1 MQQSDRVFNR
11 LTIVAA
17 LGYFVD
23 LYDMALYNLV
33 KKESLMALG
42 FAGQALID
50 AEISLFSW
58 QNTGMLVGG
67 LLWGIGGDKRGRLTV
82 LFGSIFLYSV
92 ANIANA
98 FVTDYYSYALCRL
111 LAGIGLAGELGAGIT
126 LVSESLTKEKRGYGT
141 MMVVGFGLLGGV
153 TAAFCSRFLD
163 WQTNY
168 LVGGAMG
175 LVLLLLRIGTFEP
188 TMFLKTKMTTVA
200 RGNFLMLLH
209 PPRLGKYVWCIAI
222 GLPIWFCSG
231 ILIAFADRLAQ
242 GSGVLGVITIAN
254 SAVFYN
260 LGVSSGDFLS
270 GWLSQVFKSRRRVI
284 LGFQLALLGIIFVY
298 LLWPGVPQW
307 LFYFFTWLIGLGAG
321 YWAVFVTN
329 AAEQFGTNIRSTV
342 SNTVP
347 NFVRGALVPMGWV
360 FAFLYPKVGMTY
372 AALFIGITVSV
383 VAIYATFQIEETYG
397 KDLDYVEE

>member
-1 MQQSDRVFNR
+1 MHQNDRVFNR

-42 FAGQALID
+42 FVGQALTE

-58 QNTGMLVGG
+58 QNAGMLFGG
-67 LLWGIGGDKRGRLTV
+67 LLWGIAGDKRGRLTV
-82 LFGSIFLYSV
+82 LFGSIFLYSL

-98 FVTDYYSYALCRL
+98 FVTDYYTYALCRL

-141 MMVVGFGLLGGV
+141 MLVVGFGLLGGV

-168 LVGGAMG
+168 LVGGSMG
-175 LVLLLLRIGTFEP
+175 LVLLLLRMGTFEP
-188 TMFLKTKMTTVA
+188 SMFLRTKMTTVD
-200 RGNFLMLLH
+200 RGNFFMLLRQ
-209 PPRLGKYVWCIAI
+209 PRLAKYLWCITI

-231 ILIAFADRLAQ
+231 ILIAFADRLAL
-242 GSGVLGVITIAN
+242 GSGVMGAITIAN

-260 LGVSSGDFLS
+260 FGVSSGDFLS
-270 GWLSQVFKSRRRVI
+270 GWLSQVFKSRKRVI
-284 LGFQLALLGIIFVY
+284 FGFQLGLLGIIFAY
-298 LLWPGVPQW
+298 LLWPGLPQW
-307 LFYFFTWLIGLGAG
+307 AFYLFTWLIGLGAG

-347 NFVRGALVPMGWV
+347 NFVRGALVPMGWA
-360 FAFLYPKVGMTY
+360 FAFLYPKLGMTY
-372 AALFIGITVSV
+372 AALVIGVAVSLL
-383 VAIYATFQIEETYG
+383 AMFATFQIEETFG